1 MTEERNT
8 SNPFL
13 PQQNSCGNLRD
24 CGMSGQV
31 TAWSLSFSLKWNNYP
46 FSYGTNS
53 TTKWS
58 LGCASTNGEQSQ
70 APVTPLA
77 PTSISRLA
85 HGHSNHLDLWWQ
97 TLTNS
102 QPRNTHPSLIATDKD
117 KKDCT
122 WCNWSNWWPSPPRGD
137 ASAAVVPVR
146 SGQACGSALSLVTL
160 WKWSLTLQEVTIRF
174 CGLNSPLLIPL
185 SPFKCHFKLGIEL
198 LAAIRQIYW
207 PNCPR

>member
-46 FSYGTNS
+46 FFYGTNS

-70 APVTPLA
+70 APVTPWPPWA
-77 PTSISRLA
+77 SQGWHMDTATTSTCDDKQSPTA
-85 HGHSNHLDLWWQ
+85 
-97 TLTNS
+97 S
-102 QPRNTHPSLIATDKD
+102 QGNTHPSLTAMDKD

-122 WCNWSNWWPSPPRGD
+122 WCNWSNWWLSPPRGD
-137 ASAAVVPVR
+137 ASAAMAPAR
-146 SGQACGSALSLVTL
+146 SGVQERLVTGHTLEMVTHTSGGDNKIL
-160 WKWSLTLQEVTIRF
+160 WT
-174 CGLNSPLLIPL
+174 
-185 SPFKCHFKLGIEL
+185 
-198 LAAIRQIYW
+198 
-207 PNCPR
+207 

>member
-70 APVTPLA
+70 APVTPWPPRASQGWHMDTATTSTCDDKHSPTASQGTPILPSLLRTRTKRTA
-77 PTSISRLA
+77 PGATGATGDRPLPEGTSLQPWFQSGQVRCA
-85 HGHSNHLDLWWQ
+85 GAPCHWSHSGNGHSHFRRWQ
-97 TLTNS
+97 
-102 QPRNTHPSLIATDKD
+102 
-117 KKDCT
+117 
-122 WCNWSNWWPSPPRGD
+122 
-137 ASAAVVPVR
+137 
-146 SGQACGSALSLVTL
+146 
-160 WKWSLTLQEVTIRF
+160 
-174 CGLNSPLLIPL
+174 
-185 SPFKCHFKLGIEL
+185 
-198 LAAIRQIYW
+198 
-207 PNCPR
+207 